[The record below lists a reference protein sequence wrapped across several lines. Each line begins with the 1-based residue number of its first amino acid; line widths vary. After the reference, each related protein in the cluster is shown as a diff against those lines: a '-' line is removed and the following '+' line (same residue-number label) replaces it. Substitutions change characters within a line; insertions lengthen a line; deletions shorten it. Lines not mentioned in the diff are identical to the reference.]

1 LRFGEGPLAGVD
13 RRQAGDDH
21 RRRPDAHGGTTFT
34 TASGQ
39 RMTFAPGQ
47 VWIVLAYR

>member
-1 LRFGEGPLAGVD
+1 MTAWEEEWRA
-13 RRQAGDDH
+13 
-21 RRRPDAHGGTTFT
+21 FT

>member
-1 LRFGEGPLAGVD
+1 V
-13 RRQAGDDH
+13 H
-21 RRRPDAHGGTTFT
+21 WSRPNANGGTTFT

-39 RMTFAPGQ
+39 RMTIAPGQ